1 MTAYLHTAGKQ
12 FTDPAGRPIRL
23 RGIGLGG
30 WMCMENFVTGYPG
43 TESMMRA
50 AVRKVLGDDLSQ
62 FFFDELL
69 TAFFQAGDARLLAS
83 ANLNTLRIPVSYKH
97 FEDDARPF
105 QIKENGF
112 RHLDR
117 VIGLCADAGIY
128 SVIDL
133 HTVPGW
139 QNQRWHC
146 DNPTHVATF
155 WDHPHFQDRV
165 VHLWEAI
172 ADRYRDNPWV
182 AGYNPVNE
190 PGDES
195 REVVG
200 PFYQRLV
207 AAIRAVDPN
216 HILFLDGNT
225 YSTEFDIFGVFGEPP
240 DNMVY
245 VCHDY
250 AMPGFAYGGPYPGH
264 TRGTWHDKGT
274 VEQKFLE
281 RSEFSRKTG
290 TPVWVGE
297 FGPVYTGD
305 PGSDAQRLQL
315 LEDQLGIYSQHDASW
330 SLWTYKDI
338 GLQGLVHAAPESAY
352 LRRFSPII
360 LKKKRLAADAW
371 GSDGVGPAEV
381 TAAVQDLVEREFGE
395 FDPYPWGRW
404 DWVKTLLNTITFAQ
418 PMVEEYAALFRGL
431 DERGLRELA
440 RSFALEN
447 CVMRKTL
454 LQLVTN
460 G

>member
-1 MTAYLHTAGKQ
+1 MTGYLRTTGKQ
-12 FTDPAGRPIRL
+12 FTDPAGQPVLL

-30 WMCMENFVTGYPG
+30 WLCMENFVTGYPG

-50 AVRKVLGDDLSQ
+50 AVRKVLGEDLSRL
-62 FFFDELL
+62 FFDELL
-69 TAFFQAGDARLLAS
+69 DAFFQAGDARLLAGTG
-83 ANLNTLRIPVSYKH
+83 LNTLRIPVSYKH

-105 QIKENGF
+105 QIKEDGF
-112 RHLDR
+112 RQLDR
-117 VIGLCADAGIY
+117 VIGLCADAGLY

-133 HTVPGW
+133 HAVPGW

-146 DNPTHVATF
+146 DNPTQIATF

-165 VHLWEAI
+165 VHLWEVI
-172 ADRYRDNPWV
+172 ADRYRDNRWV

-195 REVVG
+195 RQVVG

-207 AAIRAVDPN
+207 AAIRAVDPH

-225 YSTEFDIFGVFGEPP
+225 YSTEFGIFGVFGELP
-240 DNMVY
+240 DNVVY

-250 AMPGFAYGGPYPGH
+250 APPGFAYGGPYPGH
-264 TRGTWHDKGT
+264 TRGAWHDRET
-274 VEQKFLE
+274 VERKFLQ
-281 RSEFSRKTG
+281 RSEFSRTTG

-305 PGSDAQRLQL
+305 PGRDTQRLAL
-315 LEDQLGIYSQHDASW
+315 LNDQLGIYREHGASW

-338 GLQGLVHAAPESAY
+338 GLQGLVHAAPDSAY
-352 LRRFSPII
+352 LERFTPVVM
-360 LKKKRLAADAW
+360 KKRRLATDAW
-371 GSDGVGPAEV
+371 GSDGVGPADV
-381 TAAVQDLVEREFGE
+381 TTAVQELIEREFPG

-418 PMVEEYAALFRGL
+418 PMVEEYAALLRGL
-431 DERGLRELA
+431 DESALRQLA

-447 CVMRKTL
+447 CVVREPLRQL
-454 LQLVTN
+454 LTN

>member
-1 MTAYLHTAGKQ
+1 
-12 FTDPAGRPIRL
+12 
-23 RGIGLGG
+23 
-30 WMCMENFVTGYPG
+30 V
-43 TESMMRA
+43 
-50 AVRKVLGDDLSQ
+50 
-62 FFFDELL
+62 
-69 TAFFQAGDARLLAS
+69 
-83 ANLNTLRIPVSYKH
+83 
-97 FEDDARPF
+97 
-105 QIKENGF
+105 
-112 RHLDR
+112 
-117 VIGLCADAGIY
+117 
-128 SVIDL
+128 

-146 DNPTHVATF
+146 DNPPHVATF

-207 AAIRAVDPN
+207 AAIRAVDPH

-225 YSTEFDIFGVFGEPP
+225 YSTEFDIFSLFGELP
-240 DNMVY
+240 DNVVY

-250 AMPGFAYGGPYPGH
+250 AMPGFAYGGAYPGH

-274 VEQKFLE
+274 VEQKFLQ
-281 RSEFSRKTG
+281 RSEFSRTTG

-305 PGSDAQRLQL
+305 PASDAQRLRL
-315 LEDQLGIYSQHDASW
+315 LADQLGIYRQHDASW

-352 LRRFSPII
+352 LGRFSPVVT
-360 LKKKRLAADAW
+360 KKGRLATDAW

-381 TAAVQDLVEREFGE
+381 TTAVQDLIEREYAE

-418 PMVEEYAALFRGL
+418 PMVEEYAGLFRGL
-431 DERGLRELA
+431 DESGLRELA
-440 RSFALEN
+440 RSFALED
-447 CVMRKTL
+447 CVVREPL
-454 LQLVTN
+454 RQLVAN